1 MKWWRRRK
9 FWLTVMPAALLV
21 VILITGLV
29 RHSMADWRTASME
42 SADIA
47 PDPATHPEAII
58 QVYSARAYSWRGIF
72 GVHTW
77 IAVKPTNALE
87 FAVYEVIGWRVR
99 RGSPALAIS
108 SRPADGRWFD
118 AIPEI
123 IADVRGDGVD
133 EMIQRIDAAARAYP
147 YMDTYAVWP
156 GPNSNTFTAHVA
168 RAVPELRLDLPPTAI
183 GKDYLPNGDV
193 MAKTPSGTGPQVSLA
208 GMLGVMVGK
217 EEGVEIN
224 LLGLTFGID
233 PLGPAVKLPMAGRIG
248 GGT

>member
-1 MKWWRRRK
+1 MTWWRRRS
-9 FWLTVMPAALLV
+9 FWLKTVPLALL
-21 VILITGLV
+21 IGLFGIAVV

-42 SADIA
+42 SAGIA
-47 PDPATHPEAII
+47 PDPAAHPEAVI
-58 QVYSARAYSWRGIF
+58 QVYAARAYSWRGIF

-77 IAVKPTNALE
+77 FAVKPTGADA

-99 RGSPALAIS
+99 RGGKALAIS
-108 SRPADGRWFD
+108 NRPADGRWFD
-118 AIPEI
+118 AVPEI

-133 EMIQRIDAAARAYP
+133 EMIQRIDRAAGAYP
-147 YMDTYAVWP
+147 YMDEYRVWP

-183 GKDYLPNGDV
+183 GKDYIPGGIV
-193 MAKTPSGTGPQVSLA
+193 AKTPSGTGVQVSLA
-208 GMLGVMVGK
+208 GLLGLMVGK

-233 PLGPAVKLPMAGRIG
+233 PLDLTVKLPMAGRIG
-248 GGT
+248 GES